1 MKCSN
6 DAIEV
11 KKRRTKIKI
20 GIEKTKNKMVEL
32 NQITAVIS
40 LDIMNQTTERQK
52 LTEQK
57 KKKARNPL
65 TPLLGPMLYDRCDVY
80 IKRYAEM
87 DRKN

>member
-1 MKCSN
+1 MMQQ
-6 DAIEV
+6 

-57 KKKARNPL
+57 KKKSKKPINAPPW
-65 TPLLGPMLYDRCDVY
+65 T
-80 IKRYAEM
+80 YAV
-87 DRKN
+87 

>member
-52 LTEQK
+52 LTE
-57 KKKARNPL
+57 
-65 TPLLGPMLYDRCDVY
+65 
-80 IKRYAEM
+80 
-87 DRKN
+87 

>member
-1 MKCSN
+1 MMQQ
-6 DAIEV
+6 

-57 KKKARNPL
+57 KKKKQE
-65 TPLLGPMLYDRCDVY
+65 TH
-80 IKRYAEM
+80 
-87 DRKN
+87 